1 MKRTLT
7 GLTLMLAALPV
18 SVFADCLSGSDVA
31 KNTSVTLYE
40 QVSVVKKQIS
50 EWRINGRNPYTRHN
64 IYNDAGVNVASRCS
78 PKSPVA

>member
-40 QVSVVKKQIS
+40 QVSVVKNRFRSGESMAETRTPDTIS
-50 EWRINGRNPYTRHN
+50 TTMPG
-64 IYNDAGVNVASRCS
+64 
-78 PKSPVA
+78 